1 MKLKALFGIRTK
13 CELADK
19 ILEANNL
26 RNWRKYQ
33 EAGKTYKEV
42 YQEKREMSA
51 QDSIEKLSLLGWY
64 ALTLLR

>member
-1 MKLKALFGIRTK
+1 MGDKL
-13 CELADK
+13 
-19 ILEANNL
+19 LEANNL

-51 QDSIEKLSLLGWY
+51 EDSIENLRLLGKH
-64 ALTLLR
+64 AQTLLW